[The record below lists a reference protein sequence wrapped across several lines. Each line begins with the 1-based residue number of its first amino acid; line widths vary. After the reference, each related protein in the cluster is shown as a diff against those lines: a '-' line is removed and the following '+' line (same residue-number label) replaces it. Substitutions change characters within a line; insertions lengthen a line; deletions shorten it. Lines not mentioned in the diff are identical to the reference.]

1 MAKFIIIYYPG
12 VQHANTSPEEGAEGQ
27 AKFGAWLAGLGDA
40 VVDPGTPLGV
50 VAKRKTITPVQTAFP
65 TAAATIRLWV
75 FPSFKPTAWMPPSA
89 WPRTARWAISLDM
102 GKVEVAEMM
111 EM

>member
-1 MAKFIIIYYPG
+1 MSKFIIIYYPG
-12 VQHANTSPEEGAEGQ
+12 KQHANTSPEEGAEGR

-40 VVDPGTPLGV
+40 VVDPGTPLG
-50 VAKRKTITPVQTAFP
+50 KRKTVTSDGVSDGGGANSFMGFSVVQAD
-65 TAAATIRLWV
+65 
-75 FPSFKPTAWMPPSA
+75 
-89 WPRTARWAISLDM
+89 SLDAAVGMAKDCPLLEM